1 MPAKCCASSTSTSAY
16 SSFLNLNLLLLNQL
30 QSQTLLFLLQLLQ
43 TLLRSLRWTPSNIRH
58 FRHADASG
66 DSFTSQ
72 SRGRGLEPLGR
83 VGRVVGGLRAPGVAL
98 VDVWGAITS

>member
-1 MPAKCCASSTSTSAY
+1 MPAECCASSTSTSAY
-16 SSFLNLNLLLLNQL
+16 SSFLNLNLLLFNQL
-30 QSQTLLFLLQLLQ
+30 QSQTLLFLLQ
-43 TLLRSLRWTPSNIRH
+43 TLLRSLHWTPSDIRH

-83 VGRVVGGLRAPGVAL
+83 VGRVVGGPACPRGCISRRLGGL
-98 VDVWGAITS
+98 